1 MVLLIKLAFN
11 FFLFLLWEIF
21 FRSKTI
27 PFGVSL
33 SFFFFCREAFCSS
46 VRLFCLPQ
54 AFFFLRGTFSFTVT
68 LFISSWDFLFL
79 REAFSFHVRLFIS
92 PWYFLFSHETFY
104 FLVSMFLLKIILPN
118 VKISKDLTGYL
129 VCA

>member
-27 PFGVSL
+27 PLGVSL
-33 SFFFFCREAFCSS
+33 SSFFFA
-46 VRLFCLPQ
+46 VRLFFLPWDFFYLPQ

-68 LFISSWDFLFL
+68 LFISSWYFLFL

-104 FLVSMFLLKIILPN
+104 FLVSMFLLKIILAN